1 MEWAFDLQNIRE
13 GFRTLKNAE
22 KISKLFVYS
31 HPLGLR
37 VRAGAKTPR
46 KDPRCRRKQCS
57 TPMVNTTQKQK
68 ARNNRS

>member
-37 VRAGAKTPR
+37 VRAGEKTTGE
-46 KDPRCRRKQCS
+46 DPRCRHKQCS
-57 TPMVNTTQKQK
+57 TPRFNTTQKAK
-68 ARNNRS
+68 G